1 MSRGKVE
8 SIEQIKTVTFD
19 VVQYSGENEIG
30 RERLTTTDNQDMIDD
45 AISELLESW
54 ILAIGDK
61 IEIVEVE

>member
-1 MSRGKVE
+1 MSRGKAE

-45 AISELLESW
+45 AISELLEGW